1 MEKVNARN
9 VEYVLKELERLKTE
23 IQRLE
28 AMIIPVQRDPD
39 ITDEEIAELLELARD
54 DSPENWIDADELH
67 EPED

>member
-1 MEKVNARN
+1 MEKVNAKN
-9 VEYVLKELERLKTE
+9 VEYILKELERLKIE

-39 ITDEEIAELLELARD
+39 ITDEEIAELLELDRD
-54 DSPENWIDADELH
+54 DNPWIDADELH

>member
-1 MEKVNARN
+1 MEKANSRN
-9 VEYVLKELERLKTE
+9 VEYILKELERLKTE

-54 DSPENWIDADELH
+54 DNPENWIDADELPK
-67 EPED
+67 PED

>member
-9 VEYVLKELERLKTE
+9 VEYVLKELEKLKIE

-28 AMIIPVQRDPD
+28 ALLTPVQRDPD
-39 ITDEEIAELLELARD
+39 ISDEEIAELLELAKD
-54 DSPENWIDADELH
+54 DSPENWIDADELP